1 MNTEFYKQMINL
13 KRKREVSIRGFAKEC
28 DLCYGTLIEFFNK
41 DKPFRPLRE
50 STMAK
55 IHNRLGI
62 SYDIMEA
69 YNNEIDKERGN
80 E

>member
-1 MNTEFYKQMINL
+1 MNTAFYVQMVNI
-13 KRKREVSIRGFAKEC
+13 KRQKECSIRTLAKEC
-28 DLCYGTLIEFFNK
+28 NLCYGTLIEFFNK

-55 IHNRLGI
+55 LHNHLGI
-62 SYDIMEA
+62 SYDIMED
-69 YNNEIDKERGN
+69 YNEIILQERG